1 MKSNLFQLVILAIFT
16 FLALGGV
23 LFFAFFNTGSEKR
36 GTGNVV
42 LWGTVDA
49 GIMREQLGFIKDAA
63 EDVEQKITYVEKD
76 PRTYNDDLIEAL
88 ASGAGPDLFLLAQ
101 DDIVR
106 QLNKIFVVSYDRYT
120 ERKFKDTFIEVGE
133 LYLYPEG
140 IVAFPFVIDPMLLYF
155 NRDILSREGI
165 ATPPKFWDEFFQLS
179 PKITKRDQ
187 ASNILQAT
195 VALGEYRNV
204 THAKDI
210 ISVLMIQAG
219 NPIVVRTEG
228 GDLRSVLTEK
238 LGFAIRPAE
247 LALRFYTEFS
257 NPIKAVYS
265 WNRALPE
272 SRDAF
277 LSGDLAFYFG
287 FASELPELRR
297 ANPNLNF
304 DIAMLPQTR
313 DDGLRATFGRV
324 QALAITNASRNKN
337 GALIAAQLLSSE
349 GSLSNLASLISLP
362 PVSRRLLSKR
372 PTDDIQPI
380 FFNSAL
386 IARAFLDPDGTKTEG
401 IFKDMIESITS
412 GKSRV
417 EGALTD
423 AAKELEDLLRSR

>member
-1 MKSNLFQLVILAIFT
+1 MKGNFFQLIILGIFT
-16 FLALGGV
+16 VLALAGV
-23 LFFAFFNTGSEKR
+23 LFFAFFNSGGGGT
-36 GTGNVV
+36 TGNVT
-42 LWGTVDA
+42 LWGTLDA
-49 GIMREQLGFIKDAA
+49 GIMKKQLEFIKEATT
-63 EDVEQKITYVEKD
+63 DVEQKITYVEKD
-76 PRTYNDDLIEAL
+76 PRTYNDELVEAL
-88 ASGAGPDLFLLAQ
+88 ASGTGPDLFLLAQ

-106 QLNKIFVVSYDRYT
+106 QLNKIFVVSYDTYT

-133 LYLYPEG
+133 LYLYPQG
-140 IVAFPFVIDPMLLYF
+140 IVAFPYVVDPMVLYW
-155 NRDILSREGI
+155 NRDILQREGI
-165 ATPPKFWDEFFQLS
+165 ATPPEFWDEFFQLS

-195 VALGEYRNV
+195 VALGEFRNV
-204 THAKDI
+204 TNAKDI

-219 NPIVVRTEG
+219 NPIVVRAEG
-228 GDLRSVLTEK
+228 GDLQVVLTEN
-238 LGFAIRPAE
+238 LGFAIKPAE

-277 LSGDLAFYFG
+277 LANDLAFYFG

-313 DDGLRATFGRV
+313 DEGLRATFGRV
-324 QALAITNASRNKN
+324 QAFAITNASRNKN
-337 GALIAAQLLSSE
+337 GALLAALLLSSDK
-349 GSLSNLASLISLP
+349 SLAHLASLNELP
-362 PVSRRLLSKR
+362 PVSRKLLAKR

-380 FFNSAL
+380 FFDSAL
-386 IARAFLDPDGTKTEG
+386 IARAFLDPDGKKTES

-412 GKSRV
+412 GRSRV
-417 EGALTD
+417 EKALSD
-423 AAKELEDLLRSR
+423 ASKELGDLLK

>member
-1 MKSNLFQLVILAIFT
+1 MKSNIFQLAILAVFA
-16 FLALGGV
+16 FLAIAGV
-23 LFFAFFNTGSEKR
+23 IFFAFFSSGSKST
-36 GTGNVV
+36 TGNVT
-42 LWGTVDA
+42 LWGTLDA
-49 GIMREQLGFIKDAA
+49 SIMKEQLEFIRDAT
-63 EDVEQKITYVEKD
+63 EDVEQRITYVEKD

-88 ASGAGPDLFLLAQ
+88 ASGTGPDLFLLAQ

-106 QLNKIFVVSYDRYT
+106 QLNKIFVVSYDTYT
-120 ERKFKDTFIEVGE
+120 ERKFKDTFIEVTE

-140 IVAFPFVIDPMLLYF
+140 IVALPYVIDPLVLYW

-165 ATPPKFWDEFFQLS
+165 ATPPEFWDEFFQLS

-187 ASNILQAT
+187 ASNILRAT
-195 VALGEYRNV
+195 VALGEFRNV

-228 GDLRSVLTEK
+228 GDLRNVLTEN

-265 WNRALPE
+265 WNRALPD

-277 LSGDLAFYFG
+277 LADDLAFYFG
-287 FASELPELRR
+287 FASELGDLRR

-304 DIAMLPQTR
+304 DVAMLPQTR

-324 QALAITNASRNKN
+324 QALAITNASRNKK
-337 GALIAAQLLSSE
+337 GALLAARLLSSE
-349 GSLSNLASLISLP
+349 GSLSNLASLNNLP
-362 PVSRRLLSKR
+362 PVSRRLLAKR

-380 FFNSAL
+380 FFDSAL
-386 IARAFLDPDGTKTEG
+386 IARAWLDPDKKKSED

-412 GKSRV
+412 GKFRV
-417 EGALTD
+417 DKALTD
-423 AAKELEDLLRSR
+423 AARELKDLLRK